1 MQASPKETA
10 CPIFSPYSNTFKA
23 SKWSTCGCLVLIQ
36 NQAKK
41 NLVRLALS
49 KDSPYLV
56 CQTIGLLTE
65 VIVFTRLLFE
75 KKAEIFR

>member
-41 NLVRLALS
+41 
-49 KDSPYLV
+49 
-56 CQTIGLLTE
+56 T
-65 VIVFTRLLFE
+65 
-75 KKAEIFR
+75 